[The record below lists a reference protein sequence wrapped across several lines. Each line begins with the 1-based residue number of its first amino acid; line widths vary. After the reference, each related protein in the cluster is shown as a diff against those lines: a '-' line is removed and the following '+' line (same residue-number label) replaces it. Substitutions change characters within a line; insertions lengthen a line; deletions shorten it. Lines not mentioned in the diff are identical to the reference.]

1 MIVSRQPLLCNAK
14 ISKIFCSTKPF
25 SQKKR
30 VYLCESC
37 AEGSLQP
44 NFIQKILIMKI
55 GKTDYNPSDVGCNNG
70 NYFGMPFTTDEAQLV
85 LVSVPWGVTASYGEG
100 QSYAPDAIIGASTQL
115 DFYDPVSPNEWQ
127 KGIATAPIDYSI
139 QDKDSLLRGHAKKVI
154 KFLEEGGY
162 PFEESMIESRIA
174 RVNSGSEWLN
184 EEVYAQTKEWLDK
197 GKLVGL
203 VGGDHSTPLGY
214 IKALGERYEHF
225 GILHIDAH
233 ADLRDSYEGFKYSH
247 ASIMNN
253 VLKEVSSVKKIVQ
266 VAIRDYCD
274 DEVALVESLGG
285 RVVQFDDY
293 LMAAERMEGTTWAE
307 QCKRIID
314 ELPEKVYISFDIDGL
329 TAFHCPG
336 TGTPVTGGMEFNQ
349 AVYLLNAVVKS
360 GRTIVGFD
368 LVEVAPNTKD
378 GEWDANVGARILFK
392 MCGLILKS
400 N

>member
-1 MIVSRQPLLCNAK
+1 MGSCKEGPL
-14 ISKIFCSTKPF
+14 
-25 SQKKR
+25 R
-30 VYLCESC
+30 
-37 AEGSLQP
+37 P
-44 NFIQKILIMKI
+44 NFLRKNMIMKI
-55 GKTDYNPSDVGCNNG
+55 GKIDYNPSDVGCNNG
-70 NYFGMPFTTDEAQLV
+70 NYFGMPFTPEESQLV

-127 KGIATAPIDYSI
+127 KGIATAPIDYDI

-162 PFEESMIESRIA
+162 PFEESMMESRIA

-184 EEVYAQTKEWLDK
+184 EEVCNQTKEWLDK

-214 IKALGERYEHF
+214 IKALGERHEHF

-233 ADLRDSYEGFKYSH
+233 ADLRDGYEGFRYSH

-253 VLKEVSSVKKIVQ
+253 VLKEVPSVEKIVQ
-266 VAIRDYCD
+266 VGIRDYCD
-274 DEVALVESLGG
+274 DEVALVQSLGG

-307 QCKRIID
+307 QCQRIVD
-314 ELPEKVYISFDIDGL
+314 NLPEKVYISFDIDGL
-329 TAFHCPG
+329 TAFLCPG

-349 AVYLLNAVVKS
+349 ALYLLDSVVRS
-360 GRTIVGFD
+360 GRKIIGFD

-378 GEWDANVGARILFK
+378 GEWDANVGARMLFK
-392 MCGLILKS
+392 LCGLILKS